1 MESFPH
7 HYQVKGSASPN
18 GSVNLSSGGVSDI
31 VSAPPVQFGG
41 PGDKWSPESL
51 LVAAVADCFIL
62 TFKAIAKASKF
73 EWESLACEVEGVLEK
88 SENLISFTK
97 YNIRAS
103 LVIKQGIRH
112 ELASRLLEKA
122 EKSCLITNSLSGETE
137 LSIELIEGAG

>member
-1 MESFPH
+1 MESLPH
-7 HYQVKGSASPN
+7 HYNVKGSVSQN
-18 GSVNLSSGGVSDI
+18 GSVTLSSVGLSDI
-31 VSAPPVQFGG
+31 VSAPPAQFGG

-73 EWESLACEVEGVLEK
+73 EWESLSCEVEGVLEK
-88 SENLISFTK
+88 SEKPISFTR
-97 YNIRAS
+97 YMLRVS
-103 LVIKQGIRH
+103 LAIKPGTRH

-137 LSIELIEGAG
+137 LSIEIIEGAA